1 MENPSSP
8 EAPAPKYENLIT
20 VLSIDGGG
28 IRGIIPGVIL
38 DYLESQLQ
46 ELDGEDARLADYFDV
61 IAGTSTGGLVASML
75 AAPNPKA
82 NNRPL
87 FAANEIVPFYLENSP
102 QIFPQKRGGIFAP
115 LVNIGKALTG
125 PKYDGK
131 HFHELIRNKLG
142 GTKLHQT
149 LTNVVIPTFDVKI
162 LQPTIFS
169 SYQMAKEP
177 TLDVLL
183 SDICI
188 ATSAAPTFLPAHY
201 FTKQDEQGKVIKEFN
216 LIDGSVAANNPTLCA
231 IREVTKQLIRKG
243 NGGISINPLEY
254 SRFLVLSIGTGSNKS
269 EHKYNA
275 KMVSKWGILT
285 WLFNSGSTP
294 ILDCFSEASF
304 DMVDYHNCV
313 VFSALQ
319 SEDNYLRIQ
328 DNTLKGDLASV
339 DVATKENLDN
349 LVKVGQQL
357 LKNTVTRVNL
367 DTGLYE
373 PVPDKG
379 TNVEALKRK
388 ASIFRYN
395 CPVVIPHH
403 RVDAANSQ
411 HWFCKIY
418 HVVTVSDITKP
429 SQRDLH

>member
-1 MENPSSP
+1 MEIQ
-8 EAPAPKYENLIT
+8 ALKYENLIT

-38 DYLESQLQ
+38 AYLESQLQ

-61 IAGTSTGGLVASML
+61 IAGTSTGGLVTSML
-75 AAPNPKA
+75 TAPHPQA

-87 FAANEIVPFYLENSP
+87 FAAKEIVPFYLQNSP
-102 QIFPQKRGGIFAP
+102 KIFPQRRGICAP

-131 HFHELIRNKLG
+131 YLHKLIRTG
-142 GTKLHQT
+142 FGDTKLHQT
-149 LTNVVIPTFDVKI
+149 LTNVVIPTFDVKK

-169 SYQMAKEP
+169 SFQVIATEAA
-177 TLDVLL
+177 LDAAL

-188 ATSAAPTFLPAHY
+188 ATSAAPTYLPAHY
-201 FTKQDEQGKVIKEFN
+201 FTKEDEEGKVVKEFN
-216 LIDGSVAANNPTLCA
+216 LIDGDLLLLDIWMCMQTLVA
-231 IREVTKQLIRKG
+231 IREVTKEIMRKPDETT
-243 NGGISINPLEY
+243 INPLDY
-254 SRFLVLSIGTGSNKS
+254 TRFLVLSLGTGSNKS
-269 EHKYNA
+269 EHKYDA

-294 ILDCFSEASF
+294 IIDCFSEAST

-328 DNTLKGDLASV
+328 DNTLKGDLASA
-339 DVATKENLDN
+339 DIATKENLDN
-349 LVKVGQQL
+349 LVNVGEQL
-357 LKNTVTRVNL
+357 LKKTVTRVNL

-379 TNVEALKRK
+379 TNEEALKRFATSLSQARK
-388 ASIFRYN
+388 GRKS
-395 CPVVIPHH
+395 
-403 RVDAANSQ
+403 NSQ
-411 HWFCKIY
+411 DVK
-418 HVVTVSDITKP
+418 
-429 SQRDLH
+429 

>member
-61 IAGTSTGGLVASML
+61 IAGTSTGGLVASM
-75 AAPNPKA
+75 
-82 NNRPL
+82 
-87 FAANEIVPFYLENSP
+87 
-102 QIFPQKRGGIFAP
+102 GGIFAP

-379 TNVEALKRK
+379 TNVEALKRFAK
-388 ASIFRYN
+388 LLSEARKGRKS
-395 CPVVIPHH
+395 
-403 RVDAANSQ
+403 NSQ
-411 HWFCKIY
+411 
-418 HVVTVSDITKP
+418 
-429 SQRDLH
+429 